1 MKQGGEELV
10 AVVKSNKFPSNF
22 NLSKVMVFNWHLKL
36 ILFNVSDAFLI
47 TLRDTLQRY
56 GISVSSKSMASNQQT
71 LEAIVKQKSE
81 IQHLQYHSLNQIY

>member
-36 ILFNVSDAFLI
+36 ILFNVSETFLI
-47 TLRDTLQRY
+47 TLRETLQ
-56 GISVSSKSMASNQQT
+56 SF
-71 LEAIVKQKSE
+71 
-81 IQHLQYHSLNQIY
+81 